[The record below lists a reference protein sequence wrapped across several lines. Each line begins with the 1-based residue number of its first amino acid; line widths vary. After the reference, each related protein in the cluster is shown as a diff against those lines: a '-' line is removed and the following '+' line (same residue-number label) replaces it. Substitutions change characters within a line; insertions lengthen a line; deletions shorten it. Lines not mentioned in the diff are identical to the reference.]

1 MLAFGRTD
9 YSGQFQP
16 IAVAIFKRERE
27 DDYVWFLNALKS
39 MCAQHLNI
47 NLDERVK
54 YIMMDACDAEYN
66 ACKKVFPRVHILMK
80 NVKDHFKSDS
90 VPAELEKMV
99 KNDIEELHT
108 CLSFDQ
114 FSYKLNNVHLKWST
128 YPSLNKFRDYFFK
141 EWCYHNNEWSRLS
154 CCQLFQ
160 TPAGVAT
167 TNNPIESFNK
177 TIKSVYTIYE
187 IATVYSFLL
196 TIMQKLINQYSYQPL
211 FLSSKNL
218 NFFSFNNN

>member
-1 MLAFGRTD
+1 
-9 YSGQFQP
+9 
-16 IAVAIFKRERE
+16 
-27 DDYVWFLNALKS
+27 

-66 ACKKVFPRVHILMK
+66 ACKKVFPRVHILMYWFHVMK
-80 NVKDHFKSDS
+80 NVKEHFKSDS

-128 YPSLNKFRDYFFK
+128 YPSLNKFKDYFLKNGVIIIMNGPGLVVGSYFK
-141 EWCYHNNEWSRLS
+141 H
-154 CCQLFQ
+154 QLVSQ
-160 TPAGVAT
+160 LLIILL
-167 TNNPIESFNK
+167 NHL
-177 TIKSVYTIYE
+177 IKQLKRVYY
-187 IATVYSFLL
+187 V
-196 TIMQKLINQYSYQPL
+196 
-211 FLSSKNL
+211 
-218 NFFSFNNN
+218 